1 MKYDPPLLN
10 SKCDKNGPYLAQ
22 LQAGLMKAVA
32 DQETQYQEP
41 ALTTNPFPETT
52 ASNSDVVSMNQSQ
65 QGRKRP
71 LMGSADKPTSP
82 TSPMDSDKRTISGGW
97 GAPPLSP
104 RTSLASQRAKSP
116 TATTAPIH
124 AWQQETTAPNTITTT
139 TSPQMT
145 RNHEREKTQ
154 VRNQNISFF
163 IFIKQ
168 VYHCLFLLH
177 FLGQH
182 TD

>member
-1 MKYDPPLLN
+1 MQYSSMKYDPPLLN

-71 LMGSADKPTSP
+71 LMGSADKPT
-82 TSPMDSDKRTISGGW
+82 
-97 GAPPLSP
+97 
-104 RTSLASQRAKSP
+104 
-116 TATTAPIH
+116 
-124 AWQQETTAPNTITTT
+124 
-139 TSPQMT
+139 
-145 RNHEREKTQ
+145 
-154 VRNQNISFF
+154 
-163 IFIKQ
+163 
-168 VYHCLFLLH
+168 
-177 FLGQH
+177 
-182 TD
+182 